1 MCKQWT
7 TVFSFVA
14 SIFSLVSAFSPNHAF
29 AADHYTHFYYA
40 PDAYVGINLT
50 ALQVTQQGFED
61 AEVGAIYGR
70 MGKQYSP
77 YLSAEFRLG
86 YGLGNDS
93 LVDPVFAE
101 DIAFEVQE
109 FYGAYIRLGVP
120 TGDRFYPYLLV
131 GYTQFGLEQTTL
143 GVTTDDTVDD
153 LSYGLGADWALWPHV
168 QASLEVVRYADK
180 QGGTLTALS
189 LGIAKAF

>member
-7 TVFSFVA
+7 AVFSFVA
-14 SIFSLVSAFSPNHAF
+14 SVFSVVSAFSPSQAL
-29 AADHYTHFYYA
+29 AVDHYTHYYYA
-40 PDAYVGINLT
+40 PDAYIGINLA
-50 ALQVTQQGFED
+50 ALELTQED
-61 AEVGAIYGR
+61 FDDAQVGAIYGR

-93 LVDPVFAE
+93 LVDPVFAQ
-101 DIAFEVQE
+101 DIELEVQE
-109 FYGAYIRLGVP
+109 FYGAYIRLGAP
-120 TGDRFYPYLLV
+120 AGDRFYPYLLL
-131 GYTQFGLEQTTL
+131 GYTQVGFKQSTL
-143 GVTTDDTVDD
+143 GVATDDKVDD

-168 QASLEVVRYADK
+168 HTSLELMRYTDK

-189 LGIAKAF
+189 LGMSKAF